1 MNKEMVADIE
11 KNIRFLAEIIKQKGR
26 KILSSYTITPPQFI
40 ALQWL
45 LEKGDMTIGELSNK
59 MDLAFSSTTNLIDR
73 MEKNHLVKRIRDEKD
88 RRIVRIHLLEEGIRI
103 IEEVI
108 EKRQLYLNEVLQNFN
123 DKEINTLQS
132 SLEKLYENMKG

>member
-88 RRIVRIHLLEEGIRI
+88 RRIVRIHLLKEGIRI